1 MTTLADVMPAA
12 CAAVG
17 MGSPTLIPA
26 NQHVIVFLVDGMGYE
41 NLAEFSGKKCD
52 ATFLLENRAI
62 DATFPTTTP
71 VSLASLGTGMLP
83 GEHGFVGATFE
94 LPEFDQVLH
103 PLKWQD
109 EPNAVAVQPD
119 PTWFEKAVQ
128 AQITVN
134 RIGPDAYAE
143 SGLTKAVL
151 RGGTHVAAENLEE
164 LKTAILSVAQQPGLT
179 YAYYPKLDKTGHIY
193 GVDSHEWRKVATK
206 VVTMI
211 RSTVEAL
218 PSSATLVVTAD
229 HGMLDITER
238 IWIEDRPELLRDV
251 RLITGEPRFRHVFA
265 EPGQASALHRQWKSL
280 ESVAQIFTRAEFIE
294 SKMMGDIAEYVEP
307 RIGDVVAVARDS
319 FALASRSVDERVS
332 LLKGNHG
339 SSTDIERRIPFA
351 VMAGYGRG

>member
-1 MTTLADVMPAA
+1 
-12 CAAVG
+12 
-17 MGSPTLIPA
+17 MGVPTFIPA

-41 NLAEFSGKKCD
+41 NLVLLNSKKCD
-52 ATFLLENRAI
+52 TEFLLTDSAI

-109 EPNAVAVQPD
+109 EPNATAVQPE
-119 PTWFEKAVQ
+119 PTWFEKAAKAGIV
-128 AQITVN
+128 VN
-134 RIGPDAYAE
+134 RIGPAAYAE

-151 RGGTHVAAENLEE
+151 RGGTHIAAENLDE
-164 LKTAILSVAQQPGLT
+164 LQTSILHVAQTPGLT

-193 GVDSHEWRKVATK
+193 GIDSHEWRKVANK

-211 RSTVEAL
+211 RSTVQAL
-218 PSSATLVVTAD
+218 PSTATFVVTAD
-229 HGMLDITER
+229 HGMLDISER

-265 EPGQASALHRQWKSL
+265 EAGQQAALYRQWQSL
-280 ESVAQIFTRAEFIE
+280 ESVAQIMTRDEFLE
-294 SKMMGDIAEYVEP
+294 SNLMGAIADFVEP
-307 RIGDVVAVARDS
+307 RIGDVVAIARETFS
-319 FALASRSVDERVS
+319 IASRTVDERVS
-332 LLKGNHG
+332 MLKGNHG
-339 SSTDIERRIPFA
+339 SSTDIERRVPCA